1 MQWKAA
7 CQTPEIAMTQT
18 ADPITSEITREAV
31 LQRAEAMLP
40 VLRERADMAEEQRRL
55 PEVTVRD
62 FHDAGLFRIIQ
73 PKRVGGYELDYGMM
87 YELGAVVS
95 RACASSGWNVSNL
108 ACHHWMLGMW
118 PKAAQDEVWGRNN
131 ETSDALICASVI
143 FPAGKAKR
151 VDGGYVLSGYWPFCS
166 GIDPSD
172 WNMLGGMVAPDD
184 DHPAAEPRLFL
195 VRKSDHELIDTWY
208 TSGLQGTGS
217 KDARATDLFVPE
229 HMTVSGNDIKGGPTP
244 GSAVNPG
251 ALFQVPVIAPFAY
264 VLSGTPLGVAQGV
277 LEQYVGG
284 MRDKV
289 ANYSGNRIAELQ
301 NIQIKVAEAAAAVEA
316 AELIMRSDCD
326 ESMAIAGRGVAPDL
340 LTKAKY
346 RRNGAFSANLCAEA
360 VSKVFKMSGGGG
372 IYSRNPIS
380 RSFRDIHAACAH
392 IAFNMDVAGTTYGRI
407 ALGLESDNMT
417 L

>member
-1 MQWKAA
+1 MS
-7 CQTPEIAMTQT
+7 QT
-18 ADPITSEITREAV
+18 AQTMVADVTREEV

-40 VLRERADMAEEQRRL
+40 ILRERADTAEQQRRL
-55 PEVTVRD
+55 PEDTVRD

-87 YELGAVVS
+87 YDLGAVVS

-118 PKAAQDEVWGRNN
+118 PKEAQDEVWGKHN
-131 ETSDALICASVI
+131 ETSDSLICASVI

-151 VDGGYVLSGYWPFCS
+151 VDGGYLLSGYWPFCS
-166 GIDPSD
+166 GMDPSD
-172 WNMLGGMVAPDD
+172 WNMLGGMVSPDA
-184 DHPAAEPRLFL
+184 DHPDPEPRLFL
-195 VRKSDHELIDTWY
+195 VRKTDHELIDTWF
-208 TSGLQGTGS
+208 TNGLQGTGS
-217 KDARATDLFVPE
+217 KDAKATDLFVPE

-251 ALFQVPVIAPFAY
+251 PLFKVPVIAPFAY

-277 LEQYVGG
+277 LEQYVGNLRG
-284 MRDKV
+284 KV
-289 ANYSGNRIAELQ
+289 ANYTGRSIADLQ

-316 AELIMRSDCD
+316 AELIMRSDC
-326 ESMAIAGRGVAPDL
+326 EETMAFAERGVAPDP

-346 RRNGAFSANLCAEA
+346 RRNGAFSANLCADA
-360 VSKVFKMSGGGG
+360 VDTIFKMSGGSGL
-372 IYSRNPIS
+372 YTKNPLG
-380 RSFRDIHAACAH
+380 RAWRDIHAACAH

-407 ALGLESDNMT
+407 ALGLESDNKS